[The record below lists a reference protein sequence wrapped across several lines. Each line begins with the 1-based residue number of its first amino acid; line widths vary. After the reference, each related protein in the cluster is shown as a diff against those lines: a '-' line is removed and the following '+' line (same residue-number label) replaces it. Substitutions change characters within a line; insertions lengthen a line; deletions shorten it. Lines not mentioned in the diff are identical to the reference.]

1 MTPAKTLRA
10 LAPILSLAMLSSLSS
25 LSSACSAAPVQAGPS
40 PWDHKGEH
48 PAAPL
53 ADAPFTLNEITSL
66 NEPWAMVFL
75 PATPYA
81 LITEKSGQLKLWQD
95 GGPVQT
101 VQGVPAVK
109 YAGQGGLGDVIL
121 APDFAATGTIY
132 LSWAEAGDNESGG
145 ADVAGAVVAKAKL
158 VLGDRPALENL
169 DIIWRQTPKVSGGG
183 HFSHRLAF
191 SPDGK
196 YLFIGSGDRQKMEPA
211 QDLNSQLGKILRL
224 YPDGSVP
231 ADNPYADQ
239 GDVSAPIWSLGHR
252 NILGLTFDANG
263 QLWNQE
269 MGPKH
274 GDEVNLVTPRANHGW
289 PIVSNGDH
297 YDGRNIPDHATRPDF
312 AAPKLWWNPAVSP
325 GGLAYYGG
333 NLYPNWQG
341 SLLMGALS
349 GQGLVRMAIN
359 GDKISKADRWDL
371 GMRIRE
377 VEVRD
382 DGSVWLLSDGKDG
395 KLWKLTPKNTAPS
408 PAKS

>member
-1 MTPAKTLRA
+1 MRATAPALSST
-10 LAPILSLAMLSSLSS
+10 LSLALLF
-25 LSSACSAAPVQAGPS
+25 SACSAQPVHAGAN
-40 PWDHKGEH
+40 PWDQSGDH

-53 ADAPFTLNEITSL
+53 ADAPFTLTEAASL

-95 GGPVQT
+95 GGLLRNVR
-101 VQGVPAVK
+101 GVPAVR
-109 YAGQGGLGDVIL
+109 YGGQGGLGDVIL
-121 APDFAATGTIY
+121 APDFATTGHIY
-132 LSWAEAGDNESGG
+132 LSWAEAGDRKSGG
-145 ADVAGAVVAKAKL
+145 EDVGGAVVAKAKL
-158 VLGDRPALENL
+158 VLGDNPALENL
-169 DIIWRQTPKVSGGG
+169 DIIWRQTPKVSGSG

-196 YLFIGSGDRQKMEPA
+196 YLFIGSGDRQKMDPA
-211 QDLNSQLGKILRL
+211 QDLHSQLGKILRL

-231 ADNPYADQ
+231 ADNPYVGQ
-239 GDVSAPIWSLGHR
+239 GDVAAAIWSLGHR

-274 GDEVNLVTPRANHGW
+274 GDEVNLVTPRANYGW

-297 YDGRNIPDHATRPDF
+297 YDGRAIADHATRPDF

-325 GGLAYYGG
+325 GGLTYYGG
-333 NLYPNWQG
+333 DLYKGWKN

-349 GQGLVRMAIN
+349 GQGLVRMAID
-359 GDKISKADRWDL
+359 GDQISKADRWDL

-395 KLWKLTPKNTAPS
+395 KLWKLTPKAAAPA
-408 PAKS
+408 PNAP